1 MRFQIKKVF
10 HIWFRTWIDQGIDLL
25 NKQLSQCIN
34 SKKNSKNYLTNQWI
48 YKNCQITAK
57 KYVNL
62 GDNKK
67 WLPTKKGLTTK

>member
-10 HIWFRTWIDQGIDLL
+10 HIWFRAWIDQAIDLL

-34 SKKNSKNYLTNQWI
+34 FKKNLKNYLTNQLI

-57 KYVNL
+57 KWVDLNEN
-62 GDNKK
+62 NK
-67 WLPTKKGLTTK
+67 WMLTKKGLTTK